1 MTEEQP
7 YDVVA
12 RYPGF
17 EVRCYPEHVVAE
29 IEVRGSFEAAGNA
42 AFRPLA
48 SYIGGAN
55 AAGAGIAMT
64 APVVQW
70 APELAAAT
78 VTESDDG
85 AHVIA
90 FVLPASLTASGAP
103 APADPRVRVRV
114 VPEEQAAVAQYTGR
128 WSEGSYRRHVAELAE
143 AMAEN
148 GLEAAGPP
156 RFARFDPPWKPWFAR
171 RNEVVI
177 PVA

>member
-1 MTEEQP
+1 MTEEQE
-7 YDVVA
+7 YAVVA

-17 EVRCYPEHVVAE
+17 EVRSYPEHVVAE
-29 IEVRGSFEAAGNA
+29 VEVRGSFEEAGNA

-55 AAGAGIAMT
+55 ESNAGIAMT
-64 APVVQW
+64 APVVQR
-70 APELAAAT
+70 APEAGPAT
-78 VTESDDG
+78 VTETDDG

-90 FVLPASLTASGAP
+90 FVLPSTITATGAP
-103 APADPRVRVRV
+103 APVDPRVRVRV

-128 WSEGSYRRHVAELAE
+128 WTEQSYRKHVHELVE
-143 AMAEN
+143 AMAEV
-148 GLEAAGPP
+148 GLAPSGPP

>member
-1 MTEEQP
+1 MTEEQD
-7 YDVVA
+7 YQVVI

-17 EVRCYPEHVVAE
+17 EVRRYPEHLVAE
-29 IEVRGSFEAAGNA
+29 IEVSGSFEAAGNA

-55 AAGAGIAMT
+55 ESNAGIAMT
-64 APVVQW
+64 APVVQR
-70 APELAAAT
+70 APADGAAT
-78 VTESDDG
+78 VTETEDG

-90 FVLPASLTASGAP
+90 FVLPASLAATGAP
-103 APADPRVRVRV
+103 VPADPRVSVRV
-114 VPEEQAAVAQYTGR
+114 VPEEQAAVARYAGR
-128 WSEGSYRRHVAELAE
+128 WTEHAYRKHVEELVA
-143 AMAEN
+143 AMADV
-148 GLEAAGPP
+148 GLKPGGPP

>member
-1 MTEEQP
+1 MTEEQD
-7 YDVVA
+7 YQVVI

-17 EVRCYPEHVVAE
+17 EVRRYPEHVVAE
-29 IEVRGSFEAAGNA
+29 IEVSGSFEAAGNA

-55 AAGAGIAMT
+55 ESKAGISMT
-64 APVVQW
+64 APVLQR
-70 APELAAAT
+70 APAEQPAT
-78 VTESDDG
+78 VSETEDG

-90 FVLPASLTASGAP
+90 FVLPSTITATGAP
-103 APADPRVRVRV
+103 APADPRVSIRV
-114 VPEEQAAVAQYTGR
+114 VPEEQAAVASYSGR
-128 WSEGSYRRHVAELAE
+128 WTEHSYRKHVDELVA
-143 AMAEN
+143 AMSAV
-148 GLEAAGPP
+148 GLEPGGPP

>member
-1 MTEEQP
+1 MTEEQQ
-7 YDVVA
+7 YDVVI

-17 EVRCYPEHVVAE
+17 EVRRYPEHVVAE

-55 AAGAGIAMT
+55 ESNAGIAMT
-64 APVVQW
+64 APVVQR
-70 APELAAAT
+70 APAVGSAT

-90 FVLPASLTASGAP
+90 FVLPASLATTGAP

-128 WSEGSYRRHVAELAE
+128 WSEHAYRKHVDQLVE
-143 AMAEN
+143 AMAEV
-148 GLEAAGPP
+148 GLEPAGPP

-171 RNEVVI
+171 RNEVAI